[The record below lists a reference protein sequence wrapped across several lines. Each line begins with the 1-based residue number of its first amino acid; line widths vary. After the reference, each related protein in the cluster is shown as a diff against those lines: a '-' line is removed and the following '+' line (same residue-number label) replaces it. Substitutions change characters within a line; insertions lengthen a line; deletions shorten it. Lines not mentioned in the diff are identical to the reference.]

1 MKYVI
6 GNLKMNLLTPAERE
20 RYFESF
26 AKEIK
31 GKKFMDTKVVLCPP
45 AIHMESFVGKLSS
58 KTVQIGA
65 QNVFWE
71 ERGSYTGEISASM
84 VKNFGGD
91 FLIVGH
97 SERRKYFSES
107 VEQMKAKA
115 SLAIKAGLSMVYCV
129 GESAQERSSGKTHKI
144 IKQQLEDVLGE
155 VPNSKIENIIVAYEP
170 IWAVGSDEI
179 PSSDDVLGAKIIIK
193 KQLVEM
199 FGNGALERIKIL
211 YGGSVNSKTVKQICI
226 DPEMDGVLVGRE
238 SLIPY
243 EFLKISEIIDDKNR

>member
-1 MKYVI
+1 
-6 GNLKMNLLTPAERE
+6 
-20 RYFESF
+20 
-26 AKEIK
+26 
-31 GKKFMDTKVVLCPP
+31 
-45 AIHMESFVGKLSS
+45 
-58 KTVQIGA
+58 
-65 QNVFWE
+65 
-71 ERGSYTGEISASM
+71 
-84 VKNFGGD
+84 
-91 FLIVGH
+91 
-97 SERRKYFSES
+97 
-107 VEQMKAKA
+107 MKAKA